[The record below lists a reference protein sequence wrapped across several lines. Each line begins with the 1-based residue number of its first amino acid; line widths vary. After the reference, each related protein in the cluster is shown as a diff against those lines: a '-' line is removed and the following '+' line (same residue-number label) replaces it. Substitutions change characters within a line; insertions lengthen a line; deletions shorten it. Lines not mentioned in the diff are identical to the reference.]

1 MPTSLMSGYDYPVPW
16 YQKPL
21 NVYHYL
27 YMVYQILKEPGLAE
41 TKRYVEEKT
50 GKPMRCLMNTGKSL
64 PDHVKIF
71 VGTLPELD
79 FPLKSHPRIVPCGPI
94 ISDPS
99 PISDSD
105 PKLAAWLANGPTIY
119 VNLGSLFKL
128 KEDRA
133 VELAKGL
140 NAAMG
145 QMESKTPDSPPMQV
159 LWKLKKDGE
168 FDATGPDSKV
178 RAAFGD
184 KMDNDRIR
192 IVDWLDSSPLAVLK
206 SGNIVCAVH
215 HGGAS
220 SYNEAIL

>member
-1 MPTSLMSGYDYPVPW
+1 MQSSLMSGYDFPVPW

-21 NVYHYL
+21 NLFHYVYMIH
-27 YMVYQILKEPGLAE
+27 QILKEPGLAE

-71 VGTLPELD
+71 VGSLPELD
-79 FPLKSHPRIVPCGPI
+79 FPLQSHPRIVPCGPI
-94 ISDPS
+94 ISEAS
-99 PISDSD
+99 SISESD

-140 NAAMG
+140 NMAIVQLDAKARDG
-145 QMESKTPDSPPMQV
+145 SHMQV

-168 FDATGPDSKV
+168 YEATGPDSKL

-184 KMDNDRIR
+184 KMDSDRIR
-192 IVDWLDSSPLAVLK
+192 IVDWLESPPLAVLQ
-206 SGNIVCAVH
+206 SGSVACAIH